1 MPDYV
6 AHVLCCTNSENA
18 ENRRHCGDKGGREV
32 RQKFNE
38 LLVEHN
44 LLETVTVSNIGCTS
58 QHGSCDVSQASVTVY
73 GPGAALGGTW
83 YVATP
88 DDMEEIVT
96 EHLVNGRIVERLK
109 NPGRSVRLE
118 SG

>member
-18 ENRRHCGDKGGREV
+18 EDRRHCGDKGGREV

-58 QHGSCDVSQASVTVY
+58 QHGRCGVSQASVTVY
-73 GPGAALGGTW
+73 GPGAVGTW

-88 DDMEEIVT
+88 DDVEEIVT
-96 EHLVNGRIVERLK
+96 EHLVNGRVVERLR
-109 NPGRSVRLE
+109 NESRSVRLE
-118 SG
+118 SS